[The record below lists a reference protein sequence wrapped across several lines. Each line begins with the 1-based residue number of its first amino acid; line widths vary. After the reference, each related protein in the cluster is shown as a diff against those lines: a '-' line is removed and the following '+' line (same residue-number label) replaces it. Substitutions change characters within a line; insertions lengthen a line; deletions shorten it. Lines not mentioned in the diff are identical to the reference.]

1 MPLMLWPWAW
11 SGRLWRRL
19 SRLDFHHR
27 GVRLA
32 LVWAGSTLAVFSLIS
47 GKQLHYLLPAL
58 PAVALL
64 AARAMPGERPIG
76 APAAGL
82 VPLLLGAAFV
92 ALWLGFGPE
101 DIVAQ
106 VRPDWTLAV
115 VGVLLIALAATVAVL
130 RGPALAA
137 LGLGL
142 VALIDLAF
150 LIGPPGRLYDAR
162 PIAGEIAP
170 HDDGGIAVLGAYEGE
185 FGFAARLQHPVLE
198 FRGLE
203 QAVTWLAATPGGVLI
218 ARMDKPHPAGEP
230 ELVVDYNAKTLGFW
244 RGAPLPAN

>member
-1 MPLMLWPWAW
+1 M
-11 SGRLWRRL
+11 
-19 SRLDFHHR
+19 
-27 GVRLA
+27 
-32 LVWAGSTLAVFSLIS
+32 
-47 GKQLHYLLPAL
+47 
-58 PAVALL
+58 
-64 AARAMPGERPIG
+64 
-76 APAAGL
+76 
-82 VPLLLGAAFV
+82 PLLLGAAFL

-170 HDDGGIAVLGAYEGE
+170 HDDGGIAMLGAYEGE

-198 FRGLE
+198 FRELE